1 MKLYEIANAYTDLC
15 RAIED
20 GEIPDE
26 AIADTLEAIGGE
38 LEEKADNICCV
49 LKSIDAEVKAI
60 KEEEQKLA
68 ERRKSKEKSYDR
80 LKQYL
85 SDTLVS
91 TNCKRIETAR
101 NVITFRKSEQLNINE
116 DAFIEWATANHS
128 DLVTFSQVA
137 KFDKTMIKNALKSG
151 SAMPGAYIVEKQ
163 NIQIK

>member
-1 MKLYEIANAYTDLC
+1 MKLYEIANAYIDLC
-15 RAIED
+15 QAIEN

-26 AIADTLEAIGGE
+26 AIADTLEAVGGE

-85 SDTLVS
+85 SDTLIS
-91 TNCKRIETAR
+91 ANRKKIETAR
-101 NVITFRKSEQLNINE
+101 NVISFRKSEQLNINE
-116 DAFIEWATANHS
+116 DAFLKWAIANRP
-128 DLVTFSQVA
+128 DLVTISQVA
-137 KFDKTMIKNALKSG
+137 RLEKAMIKNELRSG
-151 SAMPGAYIVEKQ
+151 STIPGAYIVEKQ